1 MFRLLFLYCAL
12 LYSSNLFASNLFV
25 STAFDTQ
32 DFDRNLTKL
41 SDDAAKVDLLNHQA
55 RRLINEQAQ
64 RSIKYNMDALSL
76 AEQIGYVQGIA
87 EARRNLGVSYFLSGK
102 QTQALAF
109 IDSALA
115 LALQHELKEL
125 EARSLWALGYYQL
138 YYEGG
143 EKATSTL
150 LKAASLFAT
159 HKNEYWLAKT
169 YIVLGW
175 ANINNPDND
184 DAEVEAYFEQALKL
198 TENNQF
204 NYLIPFALRSL
215 SAYYSLRQ
223 TSFYKANSLLE
234 RALTLAQQN
243 QQQYEMGK
251 IRQSLGRLYADSNQ
265 YDVAKT
271 HYLDA
276 LTNFKGIEN
285 FHNMSWLYNN
295 LTRIAILQKDYDGA
309 LEFNRLAE
317 SINEKTTFPLRGMLF
332 IHRYRGT
339 VLRERDKD
347 YAQALT
353 HYFKALEAANDAGLV
368 PPKMKIHVKIGET
381 YLLSKDYANA
391 VQWCEKGLSTAGVYK
406 DFAVLANACLSSA
419 HQNLGQFEL
428 ALLHQQQLASLK
440 DEIHQEELF
449 VKETNLELQ
458 EQHRTE
464 LATIEH
470 EQAIEKEKNNTRIT
484 ITIATIVIIFLIIIK
499 FIRVANVKRAAQQN
513 KLLAQNKF
521 RKELIENVAHD
532 LRTPI
537 AVMQGYAETLLI
549 NSQAA
554 TVQEQEKY
562 LHSILNGSKKLTGL
576 IAQLFEFSKLE
587 SDEVKLHKQP
597 VQIAELI
604 HCYIEDYHVLADKKH
619 VELEMHC
626 PSTPPV
632 INADS
637 SLVERVIQN
646 LLDNAL
652 KYTPEDGK
660 ICINVKHCDKLV
672 RISIL
677 DTGQGISEER
687 QQAIFSRHEKSKDSM
702 GAGLGLAIVKKI
714 VELHKGDISVKS
726 KLGQGTEFV
735 FSLPIH

>member
-1 MFRLLFLYCAL
+1 MLRMLLLSCAL
-12 LYSSNLFASNLFV
+12 VYTSSLFAN
-25 STAFDTQ
+25 TAFDTK
-32 DFDRNLTKL
+32 DFENNLNNL
-41 SDDAAKVDLLNHQA
+41 SDNVEKVDLLNLQA
-55 RRLINEQAQ
+55 RLLINEQAQ
-64 RSIKYNMDALSL
+64 RSIKYNMDALSI
-76 AEQIGYVQGIA
+76 AEQIGYLKGEG
-87 EARRNLGVSYFLSGK
+87 EAKRNLGVSNLLAGK
-102 QTQALAF
+102 QIQALEF
-109 IDSALA
+109 INSSLTLA
-115 LALQHELKEL
+115 SQHQLKDL

-150 LKAASLFAT
+150 LQAENLFDT
-159 HKNEYWLAKT
+159 HKNQYWLAKT
-169 YIVLGW
+169 FIVLGW
-175 ANINNPDND
+175 ANINNADND
-184 DAEVEAYFEQALKL
+184 DAQVEAYFEQALTL

-215 SAYYSLRQ
+215 SAFYSLRQ

-234 RALTLAQQN
+234 RALSVAQQN

-251 IRQSLGRLYADSNQ
+251 IRQSLGRLYADSKQ
-265 YDVAKT
+265 YDVAKS

-276 LTNFKGIEN
+276 LANFKNIEN
-285 FHNMSWLYNN
+285 FHNLSWLYNN
-295 LTRIAILQKDYDGA
+295 LTRIAILQKDYNGA

-317 SINEKTTFPLRGMLF
+317 SINDKTTFPQRDMLF

-339 VLRERDKD
+339 IFRERDKD
-347 YAQALT
+347 YVQALS
-353 HYFKALEAANDAGLV
+353 HYFKALEAAENAAVV
-368 PPKMKIHVKIGET
+368 PPKMKIHVNIGET
-381 YLLSKDYANA
+381 YLLLKDYANA
-391 VQWCEKGLSTAGVYK
+391 VKWCEKGLSEAGVYK

-419 HQNLGQFEL
+419 HQNLGRFQL
-428 ALLHQQQLASLK
+428 ALLHQQQLASLT

-464 LATIEH
+464 LANIAH
-470 EQAIEKEKNNTRIT
+470 KRAIEKEKNNTRIA
-484 ITIATIVIIFLIIIK
+484 IIIAAIVIIFLIIIK
-499 FIRVANVKRAAQQN
+499 FLRVASVKRVAQQN

-537 AVMQGYAETLLI
+537 AVMQGYAETLLTKQQPA
-549 NSQAA
+549 ND
-554 TVQEQEKY
+554 QEQEKY
-562 LHSILNGSKKLTGL
+562 LHTILNGSKKLTGL
-576 IAQLFEFSKLE
+576 ITQLFEFSKLE
-587 SDEVKLHKQP
+587 ADEVQLHKEP

-604 HCYIEDYHVLADKKH
+604 HSYIEDYHVLADKKH

-632 INADS
+632 IHADS

-652 KYTPEDGK
+652 KYTPENGK
-660 ICINVKHCDKLV
+660 ICINVRHCDEQIQV
-672 RISIL
+672 SIL

-687 QQAIFSRHEKSKDSM
+687 QQEIFSRHEKSKDSM

-714 VELHKGDISVKS
+714 VELHKGKISVKS
-726 KLGQGTEFV
+726 TLGKGTEFE
-735 FSLPIH
+735 FSLPVRLFG